1 MKKKNDSEEVVS
13 LVSLWNNFGHL
24 TAAQLEMVLKNSYNA
39 GFRPG
44 EVIVKQGSPASSVVF
59 ISDGLVKVYMEGSGE
74 KNIILR
80 LAAPGKPV
88 LDPGLFI
95 SRRNTLTVTAVS
107 RTEVNFVS
115 TEILQRLSGENSS
128 FSTGILKE
136 LSQQMF
142 LVQNKL
148 ASVAGKRM
156 AGRLAD
162 TLLYLS
168 EDIFKKNEF
177 DIVLSRKEIGEMS
190 NMAKECVVRVLN
202 ELEEEGAVKTDSSR
216 IIILNPDKLREISD
230 QTSWM

>member
-1 MKKKNDSEEVVS
+1 MKKKNDSEEIVS
-13 LVSLWNNFGHL
+13 LVSLWNNFGLL

>member
-13 LVSLWNNFGHL
+13 LVSLWNNFGLL

>member
-1 MKKKNDSEEVVS
+1 MRKKNNSEEIVS
-13 LVSLWNNFGHL
+13 LAGLWDNFGHL
-24 TAAQLEMVLKNSYNA
+24 TAEQIGMLLRNSYNA

-59 ISDGLVKVYMEGSGE
+59 ISEGLVKVYMEGPGE

-80 LAAPGKPV
+80 LATPGRPV

-107 RTEVNFVS
+107 RTEVNFIS
-115 TEILQRLSGENSS
+115 TDILQRFAGENIP
-128 FSTGILKE
+128 FSTGILNE
-136 LSQQMF
+136 LSVQMF
-142 LVQNKL
+142 LIQNKL
-148 ASVAGKRM
+148 ASIAGKRM

-168 EDIFKKNEF
+168 EEIFRKNEF

-202 ELEEEGAVKTDSSR
+202 ELEEEGAVKSDSSR
-216 IIILNPDKLREISD
+216 IIIINPAKLREISG